1 MSVHLHPGDIVSQPA
16 ESPDACA
23 ARLRVLA
30 DPTRL
35 AVVGQLLA
43 GPQHVSALIE
53 ALGLEQSLLSHHLK
67 VLRDA
72 DLVLA
77 ERDGKSVLY
86 RLAPDVAGGR
96 DATTINIGCCAIVFK
111 EATP

>member
-1 MSVHLHPGDIVSQPA
+1 MSPTD
-16 ESPDACA
+16 ESTETCA

-43 GPQHVSALIE
+43 GPRHVSEINA

-72 DLVLA
+72 ALVVA
-77 ERDGKSVLY
+77 ERDGKQVLY
-86 RLAPDVAGGR
+86 RLAPDVAGRPDG
-96 DATTINIGCCAIVFK
+96 ATINIGCCAIVFK
-111 EATP
+111 EEPT